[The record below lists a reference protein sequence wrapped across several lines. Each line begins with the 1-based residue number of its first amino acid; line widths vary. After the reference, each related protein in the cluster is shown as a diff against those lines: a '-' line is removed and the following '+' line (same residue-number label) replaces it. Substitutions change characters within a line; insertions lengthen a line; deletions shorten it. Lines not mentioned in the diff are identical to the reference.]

1 MSIVHIVD
9 GWLSLVSLSVDGVL
23 FKLEVR
29 SVAVEWQLWAA
40 LMVDGWLLVVS
51 LSVNGVLFML
61 VDFSVA
67 GGWQL
72 WVALM
77 GDDMS
82 FGVELVGALLGF
94 DVLFV
99 LVVVMDGACMLLV

>member
-1 MSIVHIVD
+1 MAD
-9 GWLSLVSLSVDGVL
+9 GWLLFVALSVSDVL
-23 FKLEVR
+23 FRLEFR

-51 LSVNGVLFML
+51 VSVDGVRFML

-77 GDDMS
+77 DDDMS

-94 DVLFV
+94 DVMFV